1 MDHWNYYVLS
11 FGNSRQPDDYYRDEP
26 EDGENSGSSSEVG
39 AEDDNGEVEVIIEKI
54 FKTNMQILVFFKKA
68 SSILL
73 ILMVLLNNK
82 INAIKNKIRIDDIHI
97 IPM

>member
-1 MDHWNYYVLS
+1 MIKMGLTRKNLCS
-11 FGNSRQPDDYYRDEP
+11 LTCSRRKKTRI
-26 EDGENSGSSSEVG
+26 
-39 AEDDNGEVEVIIEKI
+39 EVIIEKI

-73 ILMVLLNNK
+73 ILMVLVNNK
-82 INAIKNKIRIDDIHI
+82 INVIKNKIRIDDIHI

>member
-1 MDHWNYYVLS
+1 MIKMGLTRKNLC
-11 FGNSRQPDDYYRDEP
+11 FLTCSRRKKQ
-26 EDGENSGSSSEVG
+26 
-39 AEDDNGEVEVIIEKI
+39 VIIEKI